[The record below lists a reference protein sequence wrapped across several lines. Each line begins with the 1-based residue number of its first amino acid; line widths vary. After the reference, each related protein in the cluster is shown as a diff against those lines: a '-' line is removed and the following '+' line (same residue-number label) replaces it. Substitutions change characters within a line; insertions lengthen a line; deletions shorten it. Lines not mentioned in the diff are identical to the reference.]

1 MKKLNLPLFS
11 YVIKS
16 IILIILNLI
25 GLIFALLFIKTT
37 TFDIIKN
44 NSSVFQVILIA
55 IMSSITV
62 FSAISQ
68 NIKNVIYY
76 KISLILSI
84 LIPFIFILGYVLNKS
99 GFFILI
105 NSVDD
110 LRNFISGF
118 GIYADLIF
126 VLIQFLQV
134 AILPIPGV
142 LTVGAGVLLF
152 GPLKATILSSIGII
166 LGSIV
171 AFFIGRIFGHKVVSW
186 LVGKDNLNNTINKVK
201 GKDKV
206 LLFTMFL
213 LPFFPDDI
221 LCFVAG
227 LTSINF
233 RFFFYTTLITRLIST
248 SVASF
253 SLNNNFIPY
262 NTWWGIVLWIIIFI
276 STLIFVHLIF
286 KHGEKIETHIKKL
299 FKKHKNKKK
308 TSNNL

>member
-1 MKKLNLPLFS
+1 MKKLNLPLFIN
-11 YVIKS
+11 VIKS

-37 TFDIIKN
+37 TFNFIKN
-44 NSSVFQVILIA
+44 NARLFQMILIL
-55 IMSSITV
+55 IMSGITV
-62 FSAISQ
+62 FSAISPYL
-68 NIKNVIYY
+68 KNVIYY
-76 KISLILSI
+76 KISLILSVFTP
-84 LIPFIFILGYVLNKS
+84 LLFILGYALNKS

-110 LRNFISGF
+110 LRNFINGF

-152 GPLKATILSSIGII
+152 GPIKATILSCIGII

-171 AFFIGRIFGHKVVSW
+171 AFFIGRIFGYKVVSW
-186 LVGKDNLNNTINKVK
+186 LVGEENLKKTINRVK

-233 RFFFYTTLITRLIST
+233 KFFFYTTLITRIIST

-262 NTWWGIVLWIIIFI
+262 DTWWGIILWIIIFI
-276 STLIFVHLIF
+276 LTLIFVHLIL
-286 KHGEKIETHIKKL
+286 KHGEKIENSIKKL
-299 FKKHKNKKK
+299 FKKRKNKQK
-308 TSNNL
+308 TQNNL